1 MVEAGYGR
9 NCSQYE
15 GTCSAHLKHL
25 QAATSNSNLTVIT
38 NSAIEEQQ
46 LSTFFHILKSLSSLI
61 SEECL
66 MAVTPFLCQYV
77 YPPCDG
83 NENVKLITQEQCINI
98 RDQVCVSEWK
108 IAMGTKLR
116 SFLPNCEA
124 MDTDNSDI
132 SVIREEANISEGV
145 KCHYQFKEYC
155 GVCLPLCGTFSQYTD
170 QVRIG
175 EDIVIICSSVIGAI
189 GAIIM
194 FAVAV
199 KRRKEM

>member
-1 MVEAGYGR
+1 MVEVGYGR

-15 GTCSAHLKHL
+15 GICSAHLYL

-38 NSAIEEQQ
+38 NSAIKEEQ
-46 LSTFFHILKSLSSLI
+46 LSMFFHILKSLSSLI

-83 NENVKLITQEQCINI
+83 NGNVKRITQEQCINI

-132 SVIREEANISEGV
+132 SVIREEANVSEGM

-155 GVCLPLCGTFSQYTD
+155 GVCLPLCGKFSQYTD